1 MKLRNI
7 PLALQLYSVRDSL
20 EADFKGT
27 LQRVKDMG
35 YSGVEFHDLF
45 GIDPKEVKKW
55 VTEIGLVPVSAHIP
69 LDDMIADPDKT
80 IGAYKEIGCS
90 YVAMPWLAEERRP
103 GQPLY
108 DETIKAIEKLAA
120 YCKAND
126 MKLLYH
132 NHDFEFVKP
141 EGSDEYCLDIMYN
154 NIPDLYAELDL
165 CWVKVAGE
173 DPVKY
178 IKKYAKRS
186 PVIHYKD
193 FYMPGKK
200 AQNLYKL
207 IGTTVEEVED
217 DAIFEFRPIGYGQQ
231 SWMDITDAVVATQY
245 IGWVIVEQDEPSL
258 GMVPLDCVKKSLDY
272 IATL

>member
-7 PLALQLYSVRDSL
+7 PVGLQLYSVRESL

-27 LQRVKDMG
+27 LEKVKAMG
-35 YSGVEFHDLF
+35 YSGVEFADLY
-45 GIDPKEVKKW
+45 GNDPKEVKKW
-55 VTEIGLVPVSAHIP
+55 LTAIGLVPVSAHIP
-69 LDDMIADPDKT
+69 LDDMIADPEKT
-80 IGAYKEIGCS
+80 IGAYKEIGCTM
-90 YVAMPWLAEERRP
+90 VAMPWLAAERRP
-103 GQPLY
+103 GQPMY
-108 DETIKAIEKLAA
+108 DETVAAIEKLAA

-126 MKLLYH
+126 MKLVYH

-154 NIPDLYAELDL
+154 QIPDLYAELDL

-178 IKKYAKRS
+178 IKKYADRS
-186 PVIHYKD
+186 PIIHYKD

-207 IGTTVEEVED
+207 IGTTVDEVED

-231 SWMDITDAVVATQY
+231 SWMDITDAVVDAK
-245 IGWVIVEQDEPSL
+245 IPWIIVEQDEPTL
-258 GMVPLDCVKKSLDY
+258 NMVPLDCVKKSLDY